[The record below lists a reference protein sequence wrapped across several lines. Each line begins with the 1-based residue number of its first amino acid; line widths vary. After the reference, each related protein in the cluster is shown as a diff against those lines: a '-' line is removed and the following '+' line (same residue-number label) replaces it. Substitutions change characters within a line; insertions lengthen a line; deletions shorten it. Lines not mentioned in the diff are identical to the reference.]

1 MDVAT
6 GAVVTVGITQVS
18 ALLALVAKEWVQS
31 RRESKDRVAL
41 RAHVAKVIDTNAELT
56 TQVQTHVGGQDH
68 IAAMIAENT
77 KISTDAFEE
86 ANHAKQLLTEEI
98 AARNDLIKRLQ
109 GSQNRRR
116 ETDPQIL
123 ELQRRVTNLEA
134 FLGPLPPDP
143 QTGP

>member
-6 GAVVTVGITQVS
+6 GAIISLGITQVS
-18 ALLALVAKEWVQS
+18 GLMALVAKELLQM

-41 RAHVAKVIDTNAELT
+41 RAHVAKVIDTNAELRAG
-56 TQVQTHVGGQDH
+56 TQDKIVG
-68 IAAMIAENT
+68 MIQENT

-98 AARNDLIKRLQ
+98 TARNELIKRLQ

-123 ELQRRVTNLEA
+123 ELERRVTNLET
-134 FLGPLPPDP
+134 FLGPVP
-143 QTGP
+143 QTDP

>member
-56 TQVQTHVGGQDH
+56 SKMQSHVGTQDQ
-68 IAAMIAENT
+68 IVGLLQENT
-77 KISTDAFEE
+77 KINITAIDE

-98 AARNDLIKRLQ
+98 SARNDLIKRLQ

-116 ETDPQIL
+116 ETDPQITD
-123 ELQRRVTNLEA
+123 LQGRVARLEA
-134 FLGPLPPDP
+134 ALWPAPGPQVDP
-143 QTGP
+143 

>member
-6 GAVVTVGITQVS
+6 GAIISLGMTQVS
-18 ALLALVAKEWVQS
+18 GLVALVVKEFIQM
-31 RRESKDRVAL
+31 RRETKDRVAL
-41 RAHVAKVIDTNAELT
+41 RAHVANVIDANAELRAG
-56 TQVQTHVGGQDH
+56 TQDKIVG
-68 IAAMIAENT
+68 MIQENT

-98 AARNDLIKRLQ
+98 AARNELIKRLQ

-123 ELQRRVTNLEA
+123 ELERRVTNLEA
-134 FLGPLPPDP
+134 FLGPIPKTDP
-143 QTGP
+143 